1 MLSKRYPPK
10 TNMTIKNPFEDV
22 FPSVSMGV
30 FQCHVSELRG
40 VSLLSNIG
48 YYIKGILAAPPKAT
62 PPVIRG

>member
-1 MLSKRYPPK
+1 MYESYCF
-10 TNMTIKNPFEDV
+10 NGD
-22 FPSVSMGV
+22 FPAS
-30 FQCHVSELRG
+30 HVSELRG